1 MTLFLS
7 QTFLNSLPR
16 RPTKPVKLSIIES
29 MKQFRVENLTSVYGE
44 KVLFEDL
51 SFLIS
56 SGDRV
61 GLVGVNGSGKT
72 TLLNALSGKH
82 PADSGTITTQNDFR
96 IGYLEQDPD
105 LDGHLTVLDAVYAGD
120 QPVFK
125 TVRAYQEALEAFSLN
140 PEDTKAADRF
150 EKAQAA
156 MDRDD
161 AWTIE
166 SQIKTILTQLHLTDL
181 KAEVKNLSGGQKK
194 RVGMAQ
200 VLIQEPDLLILD
212 EPTNHLDF
220 DSIAWLEQYLA
231 KYKGALLT
239 VTHDRYFLDR
249 VTNRIFELS
258 FGKLYEYEG
267 NYQDYLE
274 GKAQRQED
282 EALAEHKREK
292 KYEQEKIW
300 MNKSARARTTK
311 QKGREKAFAQLEE
324 SMGQVKQDE
333 DIELSLGQSRL
344 GKKVMKLEHA
354 TLAFGDKLIFKDLSM
369 LLGQRDRIGITGPNG
384 VGKSSLL
391 NVLAG
396 RLPLTDGIFEV
407 GQTVKLGYYTQVT
420 EEIPDDK
427 RVIEYLTDVAS
438 TIKDENGQSLSAK
451 DLLEQFLFPPFMHG
465 TLVRKLSGGERRRLY
480 LLKILMQAPNVL
492 LLDEPTNDLDIGTL
506 TVLENFL
513 ARFAGTIVTVSHDRY
528 FLDSVADYGYYLSG
542 GGEVDR
548 YNGAFSD
555 YLDEVILPQESGN
568 GQASVKEEKAAEDSP
583 KPKKQEKKRKLTYKE
598 KQEWETI
605 EDDIAALEEQVD
617 SLNTDIAECGSDYGK
632 IVTIQSELDEKQ
644 AALDEKMS
652 RWEYLSEIVEGQ
664 D

>member
-1 MTLFLS
+1 
-7 QTFLNSLPR
+7 
-16 RPTKPVKLSIIES
+16 
-29 MKQFRVENLTSVYGE
+29 MKQFRVDNLTSVYGE
-44 KVLFEDL
+44 KVLFDDL
-51 SFLIS
+51 SFMIA

-82 PADSGTITTQNDFR
+82 PADKGTITTQNDYR
-96 IGYLEQDPD
+96 IGYLEQEPP
-105 LDGHLTVLDAVYAGD
+105 LDGHLTVLDAIYAGD

-125 TVRAYQEALEAFSLN
+125 TIRAYQEALDYFSLH
-140 PEDTKAADRF
+140 PEEEKAATRF

-156 MDRDD
+156 MDTDD

-181 KAEVKNLSGGQKK
+181 KAEVKHLSGGQKK

-200 VLIQEPDLLILD
+200 VLIEEPDLLILD

-258 FGKLYEYEG
+258 FGKLYEYDG

-274 GKAQRQED
+274 GKAERQAD

-311 QKGREKAFAQLEE
+311 QTAREKAFADLEA

-344 GKKVMKLEHA
+344 GKKVMELDHA
-354 TLAFGDKLIFKDLSM
+354 TLAFGDKLIFKDLS
-369 LLGQRDRIGITGPNG
+369 LILGQRDRIGITGPNG

-396 RLPLTDGIFEV
+396 KLPLTDGTYEM
-407 GQTVKLGYYTQVT
+407 GQTVKIGYYTQVT
-420 EEIPDDK
+420 EEIPADK

-438 TIKDENGQSLSAK
+438 TIKNQDGETLSAK
-451 DLLEQFLFPPFMHG
+451 DLLEQFLFPSFMHG
-465 TLVRKLSGGERRRLY
+465 TLVRKLSGGEKRRLY

-513 ARFAGTIVTVSHDRY
+513 QTFAGTVITVSHDRY
-528 FLDSVADYGYYLSG
+528 FLDSVADFGYYLEG
-542 GGEVDR
+542 DGVVDR
-548 YNGAFSD
+548 YNGSFSA
-555 YLDEVILPQESGN
+555 YLDEVVLPKES
-568 GQASVKEEKAAEDSP
+568 ASSKPTSTEGDKVKPEGDAAVEKQKA
-583 KPKKQEKKRKLTYKE
+583 RKLTYKE
-598 KQEWETI
+598 KQEWAVI
-605 EDDIAALEEQVD
+605 EDEIAELEEQVEQC
-617 SLNTDIAECGSDYGK
+617 NEEIVQNGSDYEK
-632 IVTIQSELDEKQ
+632 IALIQKDLEKAQAELDN
-644 AALDEKMS
+644 KMN
-652 RWEYLSEIVEGQ
+652 RWEELSEIVEEQG
-664 D
+664 

>member
-1 MTLFLS
+1 
-7 QTFLNSLPR
+7 
-16 RPTKPVKLSIIES
+16 
-29 MKQFRVENLTSVYGE
+29 MKQFRVDNLTSVYGE
-44 KVLFEDL
+44 KVLFDDL

-82 PADSGTITTQNDFR
+82 PADKGTITTQNDYR
-96 IGYLEQDPD
+96 IGYLEQEPN
-105 LDGHLTVLDAVYAGD
+105 LDGHLTVLDAVYSGD
-120 QPVFK
+120 QPIFQ
-125 TVRAYQEALEAFSLN
+125 TVRHYQEALDFFSLH
-140 PEDTKAADRF
+140 PEDEKAADRF

-267 NYQDYLE
+267 NYQDYLS
-274 GKAQRQED
+274 GKSERQAD

-311 QKGREKAFAQLEE
+311 QKGREKAFAKLEE

-344 GKKVMKLEHA
+344 GKKVLKLDHA
-354 TLAFGDKLIFKDLSM
+354 TLSFGDRLIFKDLSM

-396 RLPLTDGIFEV
+396 RLPLTDGTYEI
-407 GQTVKLGYYTQVT
+407 GQTVKIGYYTQVT
-420 EEIPDDK
+420 EEISDDK

-438 TIKDENGQSLSAK
+438 TIQDENGQSVSAK
-451 DLLEQFLFPPFMHG
+451 DLLEQFLFPSFMHG

-506 TVLENFL
+506 TVLEQFL
-513 ARFAGTIVTVSHDRY
+513 ARFSGTIVTVSHDRY

-542 GGEVDR
+542 HGQVDR

-555 YLDEVILPQESGN
+555 YLTDVILPKETTDKK
-568 GQASVKEEKAAEDSP
+568 VKTTNDQKAEKP
-583 KPKKQEKKRKLTYKE
+583 KPGSKKRKLTYKE
-598 KQEWETI
+598 KQEWSTI
-605 EDDIAALEEQVD
+605 EDE
-617 SLNTDIAECGSDYGK
+617 IAELEAAVEKLNQAMADNGSDYEK
-632 IVTIQSELDEKQ
+632 VVSLQSELEEKQ
-644 AALDEKMS
+644 QVLEQKMD
-652 RWEYLSEIVEGQ
+652 RWAELSEIVEG
-664 D
+664 

>member
-1 MTLFLS
+1 
-7 QTFLNSLPR
+7 
-16 RPTKPVKLSIIES
+16 
-29 MKQFRVENLTSVYGE
+29 MKQFRVDNLTSVYGE
-44 KVLFEDL
+44 KVLFDDL

-82 PADSGTITTQNDFR
+82 PADKGTITTQNDYR
-96 IGYLEQDPD
+96 IGYLEQEPN
-105 LDGHLTVLDAVYAGD
+105 LDGHLTVLDAVYSGD
-120 QPVFK
+120 QPIFQ
-125 TVRAYQEALEAFSLN
+125 TVRHYQEALDFFSLH
-140 PEDTKAADRF
+140 PEDEKAADRF

-267 NYQDYLE
+267 NYQDYLS
-274 GKAQRQED
+274 GKSERQAD

-311 QKGREKAFAQLEE
+311 QKGREKAFAKLEE

-344 GKKVMKLEHA
+344 GKKVLKLDHG
-354 TLAFGDKLIFKDLSM
+354 TLSFGDRLIFKDLSM

-396 RLPLTDGIFEV
+396 RLPLTDGTYEI
-407 GQTVKLGYYTQVT
+407 GQTVKIGYYTQVT

-438 TIKDENGQSLSAK
+438 TIQDENGQSVSAK
-451 DLLEQFLFPPFMHG
+451 DLLEQFLFPSFMHG

-506 TVLENFL
+506 TVLEQFL
-513 ARFAGTIVTVSHDRY
+513 ARFSGTIVTVSHDRY

-542 GGEVDR
+542 HGQVDR

-555 YLDEVILPQESGN
+555 YLTDVILPKETTDKK
-568 GQASVKEEKAAEDSP
+568 VKMTNDQKAEKP
-583 KPKKQEKKRKLTYKE
+583 KPESKKRKLTYKE
-598 KQEWETI
+598 KQDWSTI
-605 EDDIAALEEQVD
+605 EDE
-617 SLNTDIAECGSDYGK
+617 IAELEAAVEKLNQAMADNGSDYEK
-632 IVTIQSELDEKQ
+632 VVSLQSELEEKQ
-644 AALDEKMS
+644 QVLEQKMD
-652 RWEYLSEIVEGQ
+652 RWAELSEIVEG
-664 D
+664 

>member
-1 MTLFLS
+1 
-7 QTFLNSLPR
+7 
-16 RPTKPVKLSIIES
+16 
-29 MKQFRVENLTSVYGE
+29 MKQFRVDNLTSVYGE
-44 KVLFEDL
+44 KVLFDDL

-82 PADSGTITTQNDFR
+82 PADKGTITTQNDYR
-96 IGYLEQDPD
+96 IGYLEQEPN
-105 LDGHLTVLDAVYAGD
+105 LDGHLTVLDAVYSGD
-120 QPVFK
+120 QPIFQ
-125 TVRAYQEALEAFSLN
+125 TVRHYQEALDFFSLH
-140 PEDTKAADRF
+140 PEDEKAADRF

-267 NYQDYLE
+267 NYQDYLS
-274 GKAQRQED
+274 GKSERQAD

-311 QKGREKAFAQLEE
+311 QKGREKAFAKLEE

-344 GKKVMKLEHA
+344 GKKVLKLDHA
-354 TLAFGDKLIFKDLSM
+354 TLSFGDRLIFKDLSM

-396 RLPLTDGIFEV
+396 RLPLTDGTYEI
-407 GQTVKLGYYTQVT
+407 GQTVKIGYYTQVT
-420 EEIPDDK
+420 EEISDDK

-438 TIKDENGQSLSAK
+438 TIQDENGQSVSAK
-451 DLLEQFLFPPFMHG
+451 DLLEQFLFPSFMHG

-506 TVLENFL
+506 TVLEQFL
-513 ARFAGTIVTVSHDRY
+513 ARFSGTIVTVSHDRY
-528 FLDSVADYGYYLSG
+528 FLDSIADYGYYLSG
-542 GGEVDR
+542 HGQVDR

-555 YLDEVILPQESGN
+555 YLTDVILPKETTDKK
-568 GQASVKEEKAAEDSP
+568 VKTTNDQKAEKP
-583 KPKKQEKKRKLTYKE
+583 KPGSKKRKLTYKE
-598 KQEWETI
+598 KQEWSTI
-605 EDDIAALEEQVD
+605 EDE
-617 SLNTDIAECGSDYGK
+617 IAELEAAVEKLNQAMADNGSDYEK
-632 IVTIQSELDEKQ
+632 VVSLQSELEEKQ
-644 AALDEKMS
+644 QVLEQKMD
-652 RWEYLSEIVEGQ
+652 RWAELSEIVEG
-664 D
+664 

>member
-1 MTLFLS
+1 
-7 QTFLNSLPR
+7 
-16 RPTKPVKLSIIES
+16 
-29 MKQFRVENLTSVYGE
+29 MKQFRVDNLTSVYGE
-44 KVLFEDL
+44 KVLFDDL

-82 PADSGTITTQNDFR
+82 PADKGKITTQNDYR
-96 IGYLEQDPD
+96 IGYLEQEPN
-105 LDGHLTVLDAVYAGD
+105 LDGHLTVLDAVYSGD
-120 QPVFK
+120 QPIFQ
-125 TVRAYQEALEAFSLN
+125 TVRHYQEALDFFSLH
-140 PEDTKAADRF
+140 PEDEKAADRF

-267 NYQDYLE
+267 NYQDYLS
-274 GKAQRQED
+274 GKSERQAD

-311 QKGREKAFAQLEE
+311 QKGREKAFAKLEE

-344 GKKVMKLEHA
+344 GKKVLKLDHA
-354 TLAFGDKLIFKDLSM
+354 TLSFGDRLIFKDLSM

-396 RLPLTDGIFEV
+396 RLPLTDGTYEI
-407 GQTVKLGYYTQVT
+407 GQTVKIGYYTQVT

-438 TIKDENGQSLSAK
+438 TIQDENGQSVSAK
-451 DLLEQFLFPPFMHG
+451 DLLEQFLFPSFMHG

-506 TVLENFL
+506 TVLEQFL
-513 ARFAGTIVTVSHDRY
+513 ARFSGTIVTVSHDRY

-542 GGEVDR
+542 HGQVDR

-555 YLDEVILPQESGN
+555 YLTDVILPKESTDKK
-568 GQASVKEEKAAEDSP
+568 VKTTNEQKAEKPQPES
-583 KPKKQEKKRKLTYKE
+583 KKRKLTYKE
-598 KQEWETI
+598 KQEWSTI
-605 EDDIAALEEQVD
+605 EDE
-617 SLNTDIAECGSDYGK
+617 IAELEAAVEELNQAMADNGSDYEK
-632 IVTIQSELDEKQ
+632 VVSLQSELEGKQ
-644 AALDEKMS
+644 QLLEQKMD
-652 RWEYLSEIVEGQ
+652 RWAELSEIVEG
-664 D
+664 

>member
-1 MTLFLS
+1 
-7 QTFLNSLPR
+7 
-16 RPTKPVKLSIIES
+16 
-29 MKQFRVENLTSVYGE
+29 MKQFRVDNLTSVYGE
-44 KVLFEDL
+44 KVLFDDL

-82 PADSGTITTQNDFR
+82 PADKGTLTTQNDYR
-96 IGYLEQDPD
+96 IGYLEQEPN
-105 LDGHLTVLDAVYAGD
+105 LDGHLTVLDAIYSGD
-120 QPVFK
+120 QPIFQ
-125 TVRAYQEALEAFSLN
+125 TVRHYQEALDFFSLH
-140 PEDTKAADRF
+140 PEDEKAADRF

-267 NYQDYLE
+267 NYQDYLS
-274 GKAQRQED
+274 GKSERQAD

-300 MNKSARARTTK
+300 MTKSARARTTK
-311 QKGREKAFAQLEE
+311 QKGREKAFAKLEE
-324 SMGQVKQDE
+324 SMGQVKQNE

-344 GKKVMKLEHA
+344 GKKVLKLDHA
-354 TLAFGDKLIFKDLSM
+354 TLSFGDRLIFKDLSM

-396 RLPLTDGIFEV
+396 RLPLTDGTYEI
-407 GQTVKLGYYTQVT
+407 GQTVKIGYYTQVT
-420 EEIPDDK
+420 EEIPADK
-427 RVIEYLTDVAS
+427 RVIEYLTDVVS
-438 TIKDENGQSLSAK
+438 TIQDENGQSVSAK
-451 DLLEQFLFPPFMHG
+451 DLLEQFLFPSFMHG

-480 LLKILMQAPNVL
+480 LLKILMQTPNVL

-506 TVLENFL
+506 TVLEQFL
-513 ARFAGTIVTVSHDRY
+513 ARFSGTIVTVSHDRY

-542 GGEVDR
+542 HGQVDR

-555 YLDEVILPQESGN
+555 YLTDVILPKETTDKKVQTTNDLEAEKPQPES
-568 GQASVKEEKAAEDSP
+568 
-583 KPKKQEKKRKLTYKE
+583 KKRKLTYKE
-598 KQEWETI
+598 KQEWSTI
-605 EDDIAALEEQVD
+605 EDE
-617 SLNTDIAECGSDYGK
+617 IAELEAAVEELNQAMADNGSDYEK
-632 IVTIQSELDEKQ
+632 VVSLQSELEEKQ
-644 AALDEKMS
+644 QLLEQKMD
-652 RWEYLSEIVEGQ
+652 RWAELSEIVEG
-664 D
+664 

>member
-1 MTLFLS
+1 
-7 QTFLNSLPR
+7 
-16 RPTKPVKLSIIES
+16 
-29 MKQFRVENLTSVYGE
+29 MKQFRVENLTSIYGE
-44 KVLFEDL
+44 KVLFDDL

-82 PADSGTITTQNDFR
+82 PADKGMITTQNDFR
-96 IGYLEQDPD
+96 IGYLEQEPN

-125 TVRAYQEALEAFSLN
+125 TVRAYQEALDNFSLH
-140 PEDTKAADRF
+140 PEDQKAADRF

-181 KAEVKNLSGGQKK
+181 KAEVAKLSGGQKK

-220 DSIAWLEQYLA
+220 DSIDWLEQYLA

-274 GKAQRQED
+274 GKSQRQAD

-311 QKGREKAFAQLEE
+311 QKGREKAFARLEE
-324 SMGQVKQDE
+324 SMGQVKVDD

-344 GKKVMKLEHA
+344 GKKVMQLEHA
-354 TLAFGDKLIFKDLSM
+354 TLSFGDKLIFKDLSL
-369 LLGQRDRIGITGPNG
+369 LLGQRDRLGITGPNG

-396 RLPLTDGIFEV
+396 RLPLTDGVYEI
-407 GQTVKLGYYTQVT
+407 GQTVKIGYYTQVT
-420 EEIPDDK
+420 EDIPDDK
-427 RVIEYLTDVAS
+427 RVVEYLTDVAS
-438 TIKDENGQSLSAK
+438 TIQDENGQAISAK
-451 DLLEQFLFPPFMHG
+451 DLLEQFLFPSFMHG

-506 TVLENFL
+506 TVLEAFL
-513 ARFAGTIVTVSHDRY
+513 ERFAGTVVTVSHDRY
-528 FLDSVADYGYYLSG
+528 FLDSVADFGYYLAGNG
-542 GGEVDR
+542 GVDR
-548 YNGAFSD
+548 YNGSFSD
-555 YLDEVILPQESGN
+555 YLTDVVLP
-568 GQASVKEEKAAEDSP
+568 KEEKPSAKPAAVQPST
-583 KPKKQEKKRKLTYKE
+583 EKASEKNKNRKLTYKE
-598 KQEWETI
+598 KQEWATI
-605 EDDIAALEEQVD
+605 EDEIAQLEAAVDDLNQAMAENGSNYEKVVQLQADLEEKEGQ
-617 SLNTDIAECGSDYGK
+617 
-632 IVTIQSELDEKQ
+632 LD
-644 AALDEKMS
+644 AKMT
-652 RWEYLSEIVEGQ
+652 RWEELSEIVEGQ
-664 D
+664 S

>member
-1 MTLFLS
+1 
-7 QTFLNSLPR
+7 
-16 RPTKPVKLSIIES
+16 

-44 KVLFEDL
+44 KTLFDDL

-82 PADSGTITTQNDFR
+82 PADKGTITTQNDFR
-96 IGYLEQDPD
+96 IGYLEQEPD

-125 TVRAYQEALEAFSLN
+125 TVRAYQEALDFFSLH
-140 PEDTKAADRF
+140 PEDPKAADRF

-156 MDRDD
+156 MDQDD

-166 SQIKTILTQLHLTDL
+166 SQIKTILTQLHLTDM
-181 KAEVKNLSGGQKK
+181 KAEVATLSGGQKK

-200 VLIQEPDLLILD
+200 VLIEEPDLLILD

-274 GKAQRQED
+274 GKEQRQED

-311 QKGREKAFAQLEE
+311 QKGREKAFAKLEE

-344 GKKVMKLEHA
+344 GKKVMKLENA
-354 TLAFGDKLIFKDLSM
+354 TLAFGDKLIFKDLSL

-396 RLPLTDGIFEV
+396 RLPLTDGVFEV

-420 EEIPDDK
+420 EAIPDDK

-438 TIKDENGQSLSAK
+438 TIKDENGHELSAK
-451 DLLEQFLFPPFMHG
+451 DLLEQFLFPSFMHG
-465 TLVRKLSGGERRRLY
+465 TLVRKLSGGEKRRLY

-513 ARFAGTIVTVSHDRY
+513 DRFSGTVVTVSHDRY
-528 FLDSVADYGYYLSG
+528 FLDSVADYGYYLEG
-542 GGEVDR
+542 DGIVDR
-548 YNGAFSD
+548 YNGAFSN
-555 YLDEVILPQESGN
+555 YLDEVVLPKDRD
-568 GQASVKEEKAAEDSP
+568 AKEKAPTASDHKKEKSEKFVE
-583 KPKKQEKKRKLTYKE
+583 KPKSRKLTYKE
-598 KQEWETI
+598 KQEWATI
-605 EDDIAALEEQVD
+605 EDDIAALEAAVD
-617 SLNTDIAECGSDYGK
+617 ELNEAMAENGSDYEK
-632 IVTIQSELDEKQ
+632 VVSIQKELEEKEGL
-644 AALDEKMS
+644 LDEKMT
-652 RWEYLSEIVEGQ
+652 RWEELSEIVEGQ
-664 D
+664 S

>member
-1 MTLFLS
+1 
-7 QTFLNSLPR
+7 
-16 RPTKPVKLSIIES
+16 
-29 MKQFRVENLTSVYGE
+29 MKQFRVDNLTSVYGE
-44 KVLFEDL
+44 KVLFDDL

-72 TLLNALSGKH
+72 TLINALSGKH
-82 PADSGTITTQNDFR
+82 PADKGTITTQNDYR
-96 IGYLEQDPD
+96 IGYLEQEPN
-105 LDGHLTVLDAVYAGD
+105 LDGHLTVLDAVYSGD
-120 QPVFK
+120 QPIFQ
-125 TVRAYQEALEAFSLN
+125 TVRHYQEALDFFSLH
-140 PEDTKAADRF
+140 PEDEKAADHF

-181 KAEVKNLSGGQKK
+181 KTEVKNLSGGQKK

-267 NYQDYLE
+267 NYQDYLS
-274 GKAQRQED
+274 GKSERQAD

-311 QKGREKAFAQLEE
+311 QKGREKAFAKLEE

-344 GKKVMKLEHA
+344 GKKVLKLDHA
-354 TLAFGDKLIFKDLSM
+354 TLSFGDRLIFKDLSM

-396 RLPLTDGIFEV
+396 RLPLTDGTYEI
-407 GQTVKLGYYTQVT
+407 GQTVKIGYYTQVT

-438 TIKDENGQSLSAK
+438 TIQDENGQSVSAK
-451 DLLEQFLFPPFMHG
+451 DLLEQFLFPSFMHG

-506 TVLENFL
+506 TVLEQFL
-513 ARFAGTIVTVSHDRY
+513 ARFSGTIVTVSHDRY

-542 GGEVDR
+542 HGQVDR

-555 YLDEVILPQESGN
+555 YLTDVILPKETTDKKVKMTNDQKAEKPQPES
-568 GQASVKEEKAAEDSP
+568 
-583 KPKKQEKKRKLTYKE
+583 KKRKLTYKE
-598 KQEWETI
+598 KQEWSTI
-605 EDDIAALEEQVD
+605 EDE
-617 SLNTDIAECGSDYGK
+617 IAELEAAVEKLNQAMADNGSDYEK
-632 IVTIQSELDEKQ
+632 VVSLQSELEEKQ
-644 AALDEKMS
+644 QLLEQKMD
-652 RWEYLSEIVEGQ
+652 RWAELSEIVEG
-664 D
+664 

>member
-1 MTLFLS
+1 
-7 QTFLNSLPR
+7 
-16 RPTKPVKLSIIES
+16 
-29 MKQFRVENLTSVYGE
+29 MKQFRVDNLTSVYGE
-44 KVLFEDL
+44 KVLFDDL

-82 PADSGTITTQNDFR
+82 PADKGTITTQNDYR
-96 IGYLEQDPD
+96 IGYLEQEPN
-105 LDGHLTVLDAVYAGD
+105 LDGHLTVLDAVYSGD
-120 QPVFK
+120 QPIFQ
-125 TVRAYQEALEAFSLN
+125 TVRHYQEALDFFSLH
-140 PEDTKAADRF
+140 PEDEKAADRF

-267 NYQDYLE
+267 NYQDYLS
-274 GKAQRQED
+274 GKSERQAD

-311 QKGREKAFAQLEE
+311 QKGREKAFAKLEE

-344 GKKVMKLEHA
+344 GKKVLKLDHA
-354 TLAFGDKLIFKDLSM
+354 TLSFGDRLIFKDLSM

-396 RLPLTDGIFEV
+396 RLPLTDGTYEI
-407 GQTVKLGYYTQVT
+407 GQTVKIGYYTQVT
-420 EEIPDDK
+420 EEISDDK

-438 TIKDENGQSLSAK
+438 TIQDENGQSVSAK
-451 DLLEQFLFPPFMHG
+451 DLLEQFLFPSFMHG

-506 TVLENFL
+506 TVLEQFL
-513 ARFAGTIVTVSHDRY
+513 ARFSGTIVTVSHDRY

-542 GGEVDR
+542 QGQVDR

-555 YLDEVILPQESGN
+555 YLTDVILPKETTDKK
-568 GQASVKEEKAAEDSP
+568 VKTTNDQKAEKP
-583 KPKKQEKKRKLTYKE
+583 KPGSKKRKLTYKE
-598 KQEWETI
+598 KQEWSTI
-605 EDDIAALEEQVD
+605 EDE
-617 SLNTDIAECGSDYGK
+617 IAELEAAVEKLNQAMADNGSDYEK
-632 IVTIQSELDEKQ
+632 VVSLQSELEEKQ
-644 AALDEKMS
+644 QVLEQKMD
-652 RWEYLSEIVEGQ
+652 RWAELSEIVEG
-664 D
+664 

>member
-1 MTLFLS
+1 
-7 QTFLNSLPR
+7 
-16 RPTKPVKLSIIES
+16 
-29 MKQFRVENLTSVYGE
+29 MKQFRVDNLTSVYGE
-44 KVLFEDL
+44 KVLFDDL

-72 TLLNALSGKH
+72 TLLNALSEKH
-82 PADSGTITTQNDFR
+82 PADKGTITTQNDYR
-96 IGYLEQDPD
+96 IGYLEQEPN
-105 LDGHLTVLDAVYAGD
+105 LDGHLTVLDAVYSGD
-120 QPVFK
+120 QPIFQ
-125 TVRAYQEALEAFSLN
+125 TVRHYQEALDFFSLH
-140 PEDTKAADRF
+140 PEDEKAANRF

-249 VTNRIFELS
+249 VMNRIFELS
-258 FGKLYEYEG
+258 FGILYEYEG
-267 NYQDYLE
+267 NYQDYLS
-274 GKAQRQED
+274 GKSERQAD

-311 QKGREKAFAQLEE
+311 QKGREKAFAKLEE

-344 GKKVMKLEHA
+344 GKKVLKLDHA
-354 TLAFGDKLIFKDLSM
+354 TLSFGDRLIFKDLCM

-396 RLPLTDGIFEV
+396 RLPLTDGTYEI
-407 GQTVKLGYYTQVT
+407 GQTVKIGYYTQVT
-420 EEIPDDK
+420 EEIPADK

-438 TIKDENGQSLSAK
+438 TIQDENGQSVSAK
-451 DLLEQFLFPPFMHG
+451 DLLEQFLFPSFMHG

-506 TVLENFL
+506 TVLEQFL
-513 ARFAGTIVTVSHDRY
+513 ARFSGTIVTVSHDRY

-542 GGEVDR
+542 HGKVDR

-555 YLDEVILPQESGN
+555 YLTDVILPKETTDKKVKTINDQKAEKPQPES
-568 GQASVKEEKAAEDSP
+568 
-583 KPKKQEKKRKLTYKE
+583 KKRKLTYKE
-598 KQEWETI
+598 KQEWSTI
-605 EDDIAALEEQVD
+605 EDK
-617 SLNTDIAECGSDYGK
+617 IAELEAAVEKLNQAMADNGSDYEK
-632 IVTIQSELDEKQ
+632 VVSLQSELEEKQ
-644 AALDEKMS
+644 QLLEQKMD
-652 RWEYLSEIVEGQ
+652 RWAELSEIVEG
-664 D
+664 

>member
-1 MTLFLS
+1 
-7 QTFLNSLPR
+7 
-16 RPTKPVKLSIIES
+16 
-29 MKQFRVENLTSVYGE
+29 MKQFRVDNLTSVYGE
-44 KVLFEDL
+44 KVLFDNL

-82 PADSGTITTQNDFR
+82 PADKGTITTQNDYR
-96 IGYLEQDPD
+96 IGYLEQEPN

-120 QPVFK
+120 QPVFQ
-125 TVRAYQEALEAFSLN
+125 TVRQYQEALDFFSSH
-140 PEDTKAADRF
+140 PEDQKAADRF

-156 MDRDD
+156 MDSDD

-181 KAEVKNLSGGQKK
+181 KAEVAKLSGGQKK

-274 GKAQRQED
+274 GKSERQAD

-311 QKGREKAFAQLEE
+311 QKGREKAFARLEE

-344 GKKVMKLEHA
+344 GKKVMKLDHA
-354 TLAFGDKLIFKDLSM
+354 TLSFGDKLIFKDLSM

-396 RLPLTDGIFEV
+396 RLPLTDGTYEI
-407 GQTVKLGYYTQVT
+407 GQTVKIGYYTQVT
-420 EEIPDDK
+420 EDIPDDK
-427 RVIEYLTDVAS
+427 RVVEYLTDVAS
-438 TIKDENGQSLSAK
+438 TIQDENGQLVSAK
-451 DLLEQFLFPPFMHG
+451 DLLEQFLFPSFMHG

-506 TVLENFL
+506 TVLEQFL
-513 ARFAGTIVTVSHDRY
+513 TRFAGTVVTVSHDRY

-542 GGEVDR
+542 NGKVDR
-548 YNGAFSD
+548 YNGAFST
-555 YLDEVILPQESGN
+555 YLDEVILPRESTAGKTDD
-568 GQASVKEEKAAEDSP
+568 QLKKADS
-583 KPKKQEKKRKLTYKE
+583 KPSEPKKRKLTYKE
-598 KQEWETI
+598 KQEWAVI
-605 EDDIAALEEQVD
+605 EDEIADLEEAVD
-617 SLNTDIAECGSDYGK
+617 SLNQEMAENGSDYEK
-632 IVTIQSELDEKQ
+632 VVALQADLEAKQ
-644 AALDEKMS
+644 AALDEKMN
-652 RWEYLSEIVEGQ
+652 RWAELSEIVEG
-664 D
+664 

>member
-1 MTLFLS
+1 
-7 QTFLNSLPR
+7 
-16 RPTKPVKLSIIES
+16 
-29 MKQFRVENLTSVYGE
+29 MKQFRVDNLTSVYGE
-44 KVLFEDL
+44 KVLFDDL

-82 PADSGTITTQNDFR
+82 PADKGTITTQNDYR
-96 IGYLEQDPD
+96 IGYLEQEPN
-105 LDGHLTVLDAVYAGD
+105 LDGHLTVLDAVYSGD
-120 QPVFK
+120 QPIFQ
-125 TVRAYQEALEAFSLN
+125 TVRHYQEALDFFSLH
-140 PEDTKAADRF
+140 PEDEKAADRF

-267 NYQDYLE
+267 NYQDYLS
-274 GKAQRQED
+274 GKSERQAD

-311 QKGREKAFAQLEE
+311 QKGREKAFAKLEE

-344 GKKVMKLEHA
+344 GKKVLKLDHA
-354 TLAFGDKLIFKDLSM
+354 TLSFGDRLIFKDLSM

-396 RLPLTDGIFEV
+396 RLPLTDGTYEI
-407 GQTVKLGYYTQVT
+407 GQTVKIGYYTQVT

-438 TIKDENGQSLSAK
+438 TIQDENGQSVSAK
-451 DLLEQFLFPPFMHG
+451 DLLEQFLFPSFMHG

-506 TVLENFL
+506 TVLEQFL
-513 ARFAGTIVTVSHDRY
+513 ARFSGTIVTVSHDRY

-542 GGEVDR
+542 HGQVDR

-555 YLDEVILPQESGN
+555 YLTDVILPKETTDKK
-568 GQASVKEEKAAEDSP
+568 VKTTNDQKAEKP
-583 KPKKQEKKRKLTYKE
+583 KPESKKRKLTYKE
-598 KQEWETI
+598 KQEWSTI
-605 EDDIAALEEQVD
+605 EDE
-617 SLNTDIAECGSDYGK
+617 IAELEAAVGKLNQAMADNGSDYEK
-632 IVTIQSELDEKQ
+632 VVSLQSELEEKQ
-644 AALDEKMS
+644 QLLEQKMD
-652 RWEYLSEIVEGQ
+652 RWAELSEIVEG
-664 D
+664 

>member
-1 MTLFLS
+1 
-7 QTFLNSLPR
+7 
-16 RPTKPVKLSIIES
+16 
-29 MKQFRVENLTSVYGE
+29 MKQFRVDNLTSVYGE
-44 KVLFEDL
+44 KVLFDDL

-82 PADSGTITTQNDFR
+82 PADKGKITTQNDYR
-96 IGYLEQDPD
+96 IGYLEQEPN
-105 LDGHLTVLDAVYAGD
+105 LDGHLTVLDAVYSGD
-120 QPVFK
+120 QPIFQ
-125 TVRAYQEALEAFSLN
+125 TVRHYQEALDFFSLH
-140 PEDTKAADRF
+140 PEDEKAADRF

-267 NYQDYLE
+267 NYQDYLS
-274 GKAQRQED
+274 GKSERQAD

-311 QKGREKAFAQLEE
+311 QKGREKAFAKLEE

-344 GKKVMKLEHA
+344 GKKVLKLDHA
-354 TLAFGDKLIFKDLSM
+354 TLSFGDRLIFKDLSM

-396 RLPLTDGIFEV
+396 RLPLTDGTYEI
-407 GQTVKLGYYTQVT
+407 GQTVKIGYYTQVT

-438 TIKDENGQSLSAK
+438 TIQDENGQSVSAK
-451 DLLEQFLFPPFMHG
+451 DLLEQFLFPSFMHG

-506 TVLENFL
+506 TVFEQFL
-513 ARFAGTIVTVSHDRY
+513 ARFSGTIVTVSHDRY

-542 GGEVDR
+542 HGQVDR

-555 YLDEVILPQESGN
+555 YLTDVILPKESTDKK
-568 GQASVKEEKAAEDSP
+568 VKTTNEQKAEKPQPES
-583 KPKKQEKKRKLTYKE
+583 KKRKLTYKE
-598 KQEWETI
+598 KQEWSTI
-605 EDDIAALEEQVD
+605 EDE
-617 SLNTDIAECGSDYGK
+617 IAELEAAVEELNQAMADNGSDYEK
-632 IVTIQSELDEKQ
+632 VVSLQSELEGKQ
-644 AALDEKMS
+644 QLLEQKMD
-652 RWEYLSEIVEGQ
+652 RWAELSEIVEG
-664 D
+664 

>member
-1 MTLFLS
+1 
-7 QTFLNSLPR
+7 
-16 RPTKPVKLSIIES
+16 
-29 MKQFRVENLTSVYGE
+29 MKQFRVDNLTSVYGE
-44 KVLFEDL
+44 KVLFDDL
-51 SFLIS
+51 SFLLS

-82 PADSGTITTQNDFR
+82 PADKGTITTQNDYR
-96 IGYLEQDPD
+96 IGYLEQEPN
-105 LDGHLTVLDAVYAGD
+105 LDGHLTVLDAVYSGD
-120 QPVFK
+120 QPIFQ
-125 TVRAYQEALEAFSLN
+125 TVRHYQEALDFFSLH
-140 PEDTKAADRF
+140 PEDEKAADRF

-267 NYQDYLE
+267 NYQDYLS
-274 GKAQRQED
+274 GKSERQAD

-311 QKGREKAFAQLEE
+311 QKGREKAFAKLEE

-344 GKKVMKLEHA
+344 GKKVLKLDHA
-354 TLAFGDKLIFKDLSM
+354 TLSFGDRLIFKDLSM

-396 RLPLTDGIFEV
+396 RLPLTDGTYEI
-407 GQTVKLGYYTQVT
+407 GQTVKIGYYTQVT
-420 EEIPDDK
+420 EEISDDK

-438 TIKDENGQSLSAK
+438 TIQDENGQSVSAK
-451 DLLEQFLFPPFMHG
+451 DLLEQFLFPSFMHG

-506 TVLENFL
+506 TVLEQFL
-513 ARFAGTIVTVSHDRY
+513 ARFSGTIVTVSHDRY
-528 FLDSVADYGYYLSG
+528 FLDSIADYGYYLSG
-542 GGEVDR
+542 HGQVDR

-555 YLDEVILPQESGN
+555 YLTDVILPKETTDKK
-568 GQASVKEEKAAEDSP
+568 VKTTNDQKAEKP
-583 KPKKQEKKRKLTYKE
+583 KPGSKKRKLTYKE
-598 KQEWETI
+598 KQEWSTI
-605 EDDIAALEEQVD
+605 EDE
-617 SLNTDIAECGSDYGK
+617 IAELEAAVEKLNQAMADNGSDYEK
-632 IVTIQSELDEKQ
+632 VVSLQSELEEKQ
-644 AALDEKMS
+644 QVLEQKMD
-652 RWEYLSEIVEGQ
+652 RWAELSEIVEG
-664 D
+664 

>member
-1 MTLFLS
+1 
-7 QTFLNSLPR
+7 
-16 RPTKPVKLSIIES
+16 
-29 MKQFRVENLTSVYGE
+29 MKQFRVDNLTSVYGE
-44 KVLFEDL
+44 KVLFDDL
-51 SFLIS
+51 SFMIA

-82 PADSGTITTQNDFR
+82 PADKGTITTQNDYR
-96 IGYLEQDPD
+96 IGYLEQEPP
-105 LDGHLTVLDAVYAGD
+105 LDGHLTVLDAIYAGD
-120 QPVFK
+120 QPVFA
-125 TVRAYQEALEAFSLN
+125 TIRAYQEALDYFSLH
-140 PEDTKAADRF
+140 PEEEKAATRF

-156 MDRDD
+156 MDTDD

-181 KAEVKNLSGGQKK
+181 KAEVKHLSGGQKK

-258 FGKLYEYEG
+258 FGKLYEYAG

-274 GKAQRQED
+274 GKKERQAD

-311 QKGREKAFAQLEE
+311 QTAREKAFADLEA

-344 GKKVMKLEHA
+344 GKKVMELDHA
-354 TLAFGDKLIFKDLSM
+354 TLSFGDKLIFKDLS
-369 LLGQRDRIGITGPNG
+369 LILGQRDRIGITGPNG

-396 RLPLTDGIFEV
+396 KLPLTDGTYEM
-407 GQTVKLGYYTQVT
+407 GQTVKIGYYTQVT
-420 EEIPDDK
+420 EDIPADK

-438 TIKDENGQSLSAK
+438 SIKNQDGEMLSAK
-451 DLLEQFLFPPFMHG
+451 DLLEQFLFPSFMHG
-465 TLVRKLSGGERRRLY
+465 TLVRKLSGGEKRRLY

-513 ARFAGTIVTVSHDRY
+513 QTFEGTVITVSHDRY
-528 FLDSVADYGYYLSG
+528 FLDSVADFGYYLEG
-542 GGEVDR
+542 DGVVDR
-548 YNGAFSD
+548 YNGAFSA
-555 YLDEVILPQESGN
+555 YLDDVVLAKES
-568 GQASVKEEKAAEDSP
+568 ASTPSSTTAETDAGKVKNEGDAASDKP
-583 KPKKQEKKRKLTYKE
+583 KPRKLTYKE
-598 KQEWETI
+598 KQEWAVI
-605 EDDIAALEEQVD
+605 EDEIAALEEKVD
-617 SLNTDIAECGSDYGK
+617 RCNEEIVENGSDYEK
-632 IVTIQSELDEKQ
+632 IAVIQKDLEATQAELDEKM
-644 AALDEKMS
+644 D
-652 RWEYLSEIVEGQ
+652 RWAVLSEIVEGQ
-664 D
+664 G

>member
-1 MTLFLS
+1 
-7 QTFLNSLPR
+7 
-16 RPTKPVKLSIIES
+16 
-29 MKQFRVENLTSVYGE
+29 MKQFRVDNLTSIYGE
-44 KVLFEDL
+44 KVLFDDL

-82 PADSGTITTQNDFR
+82 PADKGTITRQNDYR
-96 IGYLEQDPD
+96 IGYLEQEPN
-105 LDGHLTVLDAVYAGD
+105 LDAHLTVLDAVYAGD
-120 QPVFK
+120 QPIFK
-125 TVRAYQEALEAFSLN
+125 TVRAYQEALDNFSLH
-140 PEDTKAADRF
+140 PEDDRAADRF

-156 MDRDD
+156 MDQED

-181 KAEVKNLSGGQKK
+181 KAEVVNLSGGQKK

-220 DSIAWLEQYLA
+220 DSIDWLERYLA

-258 FGKLYEYEG
+258 FGKLYEYDG
-267 NYQDYLE
+267 NYQDYIE
-274 GKAQRQED
+274 GKAQRQAD

-311 QKGREKAFAQLEE
+311 QKGREKAFARLEE
-324 SMGQVKQDE
+324 SMGQVKQDD
-333 DIELSLGQSRL
+333 DIALSLGQSRL

-354 TLAFGDKLIFKDLSM
+354 TLSFGDHLIFKDLSL
-369 LLGQRDRIGITGPNG
+369 LLGQRDRLGITGPNG

-396 RLPLTDGIFEV
+396 RLPLTDGIYEM
-407 GQTVKLGYYTQVT
+407 GQTVKIGYYTQVT
-420 EEIPDDK
+420 EEIPEDK
-427 RVIEYLTDVAS
+427 RVVEYLTDVAS
-438 TIKDENGQSLSAK
+438 TIQDENGQVLSAK

-492 LLDEPTNDLDIGTL
+492 LLDEPTNDLDIATL
-506 TVLENFL
+506 TVLEDFL
-513 ARFAGTIVTVSHDRY
+513 DRFAGTVVTVSHDRY
-528 FLDSVADYGYYLSG
+528 FLDSVADFGYYLAG
-542 GGEVDR
+542 QGVVDR
-548 YNGAFSD
+548 YNGAFST
-555 YLDEVILPQESGN
+555 YLEDVVLP
-568 GQASVKEEKAAEDSP
+568 KEEKNSNQQKADEKETDE
-583 KPKKQEKKRKLTYKE
+583 PKKSDKKRKLTYKE

-605 EDDIAALEEQVD
+605 EDDIAALEAAVD
-617 SLNTDIAECGSDYGK
+617 ELNEAMAENGSDYEK
-632 IVTIQSELDEKQ
+632 VATIQVELDEKEKQ
-644 AALDEKMS
+644 LDDKMT
-652 RWEYLSEIVEGQ
+652 RWTELSEIVEG
-664 D
+664 

>member
-1 MTLFLS
+1 
-7 QTFLNSLPR
+7 
-16 RPTKPVKLSIIES
+16 
-29 MKQFRVENLTSVYGE
+29 MKQFRVDNLTSIYGE
-44 KVLFEDL
+44 KVLFDDL

-82 PADSGTITTQNDFR
+82 PADKGTITRQNDYR
-96 IGYLEQDPD
+96 IGYLEQEPN
-105 LDGHLTVLDAVYAGD
+105 LDAHLTVLDAVYAGD

-125 TVRAYQEALEAFSLN
+125 TVRAYQEALDNFSLH
-140 PEDTKAADRF
+140 PEDDRAADRF

-156 MDRDD
+156 MDQED

-181 KAEVKNLSGGQKK
+181 KAEVANLSGGQKK

-220 DSIAWLEQYLA
+220 DSIDWLERYLA

-258 FGKLYEYEG
+258 FGKLYEYDG
-267 NYQDYLE
+267 NYQDYIE
-274 GKAQRQED
+274 GKAQRQAD

-311 QKGREKAFAQLEE
+311 QKGREKAFSRLEE
-324 SMGQVKQDE
+324 SMGQVKQDD
-333 DIELSLGQSRL
+333 DIALSLGQSRL
-344 GKKVMKLEHA
+344 GKKVMKLDHA
-354 TLAFGDKLIFKDLSM
+354 TLSFGNHLIFKDISL
-369 LLGQRDRIGITGPNG
+369 LLGQRERLGITGPNG

-396 RLPLTDGIFEV
+396 RLSLTDGIYEM
-407 GQTVKLGYYTQVT
+407 GQTVKIGYYTQVT
-420 EEIPDDK
+420 EEIPEDK
-427 RVIEYLTDVAS
+427 RVVEYLTDVAS
-438 TIKDENGQSLSAK
+438 TIQDENGQVLSAK
-451 DLLEQFLFPPFMHG
+451 DLLEQFLFPSFMHG

-506 TVLENFL
+506 TVLEDFL
-513 ARFAGTIVTVSHDRY
+513 DRFAGTVVTVSHDRY
-528 FLDSVADYGYYLSG
+528 FLDSVADFGYYLAG
-542 GGEVDR
+542 QGVVDR
-548 YNGAFSD
+548 YNGAFST
-555 YLDEVILPQESGN
+555 YLEDVVLP
-568 GQASVKEEKAAEDSP
+568 KEEKNSNQQKADEKETAE
-583 KPKKQEKKRKLTYKE
+583 PKKSDKKRKLTYKE

-605 EDDIAALEEQVD
+605 EDDIAALEAAVEE
-617 SLNTDIAECGSDYGK
+617 LNEAMAENGSDYEK
-632 IVTIQSELDEKQ
+632 VATIQVELEEKEKQ
-644 AALDEKMS
+644 LDDKMT
-652 RWEYLSEIVEGQ
+652 RWTELSEIVEG
-664 D
+664 

>member
-1 MTLFLS
+1 
-7 QTFLNSLPR
+7 
-16 RPTKPVKLSIIES
+16 
-29 MKQFRVENLTSVYGE
+29 MKQFRVANLTSVYGE
-44 KVLFEDL
+44 KVLFDDL

-82 PADSGTITTQNDFR
+82 PADKGTITTQNDYR
-96 IGYLEQDPD
+96 IGYLEQEPN
-105 LDGHLTVLDAVYAGD
+105 LDGHLTVLDAVYSGD
-120 QPVFK
+120 QPIFQ
-125 TVRAYQEALEAFSLN
+125 TVRHYQEALDFFSLH
-140 PEDTKAADRF
+140 PEDEKAADRF

-200 VLIQEPDLLILD
+200 VLIQDPDLLILD

-267 NYQDYLE
+267 NYQDYLS
-274 GKAQRQED
+274 GKSERQAD

-311 QKGREKAFAQLEE
+311 QKGREKAFAKLEE

-344 GKKVMKLEHA
+344 GKKVLKLVHA
-354 TLAFGDKLIFKDLSM
+354 TLSFDDRLIFKDLSM

-396 RLPLTDGIFEV
+396 RLPLTDGTYEI
-407 GQTVKLGYYTQVT
+407 GQTVKIGYYTQVT

-438 TIKDENGQSLSAK
+438 TIQDENGQSVSAK
-451 DLLEQFLFPPFMHG
+451 DLLEQFLFPSFMHG

-506 TVLENFL
+506 TVLEQFL
-513 ARFAGTIVTVSHDRY
+513 ARFSGTIVTVSHDRY

-542 GGEVDR
+542 HGQVDR

-555 YLDEVILPQESGN
+555 YLTDVILPKETTDKK
-568 GQASVKEEKAAEDSP
+568 VKTTNDQKAEKP
-583 KPKKQEKKRKLTYKE
+583 KPESKKRKLTYKE
-598 KQEWETI
+598 KQEWSTI
-605 EDDIAALEEQVD
+605 EDE
-617 SLNTDIAECGSDYGK
+617 IAELEAAVEKLNQAMTDNGSDYEK
-632 IVTIQSELDEKQ
+632 VVSLQSELEEKQ
-644 AALDEKMS
+644 QLLEQKMD
-652 RWEYLSEIVEGQ
+652 RWAELSEIVEG
-664 D
+664 

>member
-1 MTLFLS
+1 
-7 QTFLNSLPR
+7 
-16 RPTKPVKLSIIES
+16 
-29 MKQFRVENLTSVYGE
+29 MKQFRVDNLTSVYGE
-44 KVLFEDL
+44 KVLFDNL

-82 PADSGTITTQNDFR
+82 PADKGTITTQNDYR
-96 IGYLEQDPD
+96 IGYLEQEPN

-120 QPVFK
+120 QPVFQ
-125 TVRAYQEALEAFSLN
+125 TVRQYQEALDFFSSH
-140 PEDTKAADRF
+140 PEDQKAADRF

-156 MDRDD
+156 MDSDD

-181 KAEVKNLSGGQKK
+181 KAEVAKLSGGQKK

-274 GKAQRQED
+274 GKSERQAD

-311 QKGREKAFAQLEE
+311 QKGREKAFARLEE

-344 GKKVMKLEHA
+344 GKKVMKLDHA
-354 TLAFGDKLIFKDLSM
+354 TLSFGDKLIFKDLSM

-396 RLPLTDGIFEV
+396 RLPLTDGTYEI
-407 GQTVKLGYYTQVT
+407 GQTVKIGYYTQVT
-420 EEIPDDK
+420 EDIPDDK
-427 RVIEYLTDVAS
+427 RVVEYLTDVAS
-438 TIKDENGQSLSAK
+438 TIQDENGQLVSAK
-451 DLLEQFLFPPFMHG
+451 DLLEQFLFPSFMHG

-480 LLKILMQAPNVL
+480 LLKILMQGPNVL

-506 TVLENFL
+506 TVLEQFL
-513 ARFAGTIVTVSHDRY
+513 TRFAGTVVTVSHDRY

-542 GGEVDR
+542 NGKVDR
-548 YNGAFSD
+548 YNGAFST
-555 YLDEVILPQESGN
+555 YLDEVILPRESTAGKTDD
-568 GQASVKEEKAAEDSP
+568 QLKKADS
-583 KPKKQEKKRKLTYKE
+583 KPSEPKKRKLTYKE
-598 KQEWETI
+598 KQEWAVI
-605 EDDIAALEEQVD
+605 EDEIADLEEAVD
-617 SLNTDIAECGSDYGK
+617 SLNQEMAENGSDYEK
-632 IVTIQSELDEKQ
+632 VVALQADLEAKQ
-644 AALDEKMS
+644 AALDEKMN
-652 RWEYLSEIVEGQ
+652 RWAELSEIVEG
-664 D
+664 

>member
-1 MTLFLS
+1 
-7 QTFLNSLPR
+7 
-16 RPTKPVKLSIIES
+16 
-29 MKQFRVENLTSVYGE
+29 MKQFRVDNLTSIYGE
-44 KVLFEDL
+44 KVLFDNL

-82 PADSGTITTQNDFR
+82 PADKGTITTQNDYR
-96 IGYLEQDPD
+96 IGYLEQEPN

-120 QPVFK
+120 QPVFQ
-125 TVRAYQEALEAFSLN
+125 TVRQYQEALDFFSSH
-140 PEDTKAADRF
+140 PEDQKAAGRF

-156 MDRDD
+156 MDSDD

-181 KAEVKNLSGGQKK
+181 KAEVAKLSGGQKK

-274 GKAQRQED
+274 GKSERQAD

-311 QKGREKAFAQLEE
+311 QKGREKAFARLEE

-344 GKKVMKLEHA
+344 GKKVMKLDHA
-354 TLAFGDKLIFKDLSM
+354 TLSFGDKLIFKDLSM

-396 RLPLTDGIFEV
+396 RLPLTDGTYEI
-407 GQTVKLGYYTQVT
+407 GQTVKIGYYTQVT
-420 EEIPDDK
+420 EDIPDDK
-427 RVIEYLTDVAS
+427 RVVEYLTDVAS
-438 TIKDENGQSLSAK
+438 TIQDENGQSVSAK
-451 DLLEQFLFPPFMHG
+451 DLLEQFLFPSFMHG

-506 TVLENFL
+506 TVLEQFL
-513 ARFAGTIVTVSHDRY
+513 TRFSGTVVTVSHDRY

-542 GGEVDR
+542 NGKVDR
-548 YNGAFSD
+548 YNGAFST
-555 YLDEVILPQESGN
+555 YLDEVILPRESTAGKTDD
-568 GQASVKEEKAAEDSP
+568 QLKKAES
-583 KPKKQEKKRKLTYKE
+583 KPSEPKKRKLTYKE
-598 KQEWETI
+598 KQEWAVI
-605 EDDIAALEEQVD
+605 EDEIADLEAAVD
-617 SLNTDIAECGSDYGK
+617 SLNQEMAENGSDYEK
-632 IVTIQSELDEKQ
+632 VVALQADLEAKQ
-644 AALDEKMS
+644 ASLDEKMN
-652 RWEYLSEIVEGQ
+652 RWAELSEIVEG
-664 D
+664 

>member
-1 MTLFLS
+1 
-7 QTFLNSLPR
+7 
-16 RPTKPVKLSIIES
+16 
-29 MKQFRVENLTSVYGE
+29 MKQFRVENLTSIYGE
-44 KVLFEDL
+44 KVLFDDL

-82 PADSGTITTQNDFR
+82 PADKGTITTQNDFR
-96 IGYLEQDPD
+96 IGYLEQEPN

-125 TVRAYQEALEAFSLN
+125 TVRAYQEALDNFSLH
-140 PEDTKAADRF
+140 PEDQKAADRF

-181 KAEVKNLSGGQKK
+181 KAEVAKLSGGQKK

-220 DSIAWLEQYLA
+220 DSIDWLEQYLA

-274 GKAQRQED
+274 GKSQRQAD

-311 QKGREKAFAQLEE
+311 QKGREKAFARLEE
-324 SMGQVKQDE
+324 SMGQVKVDD

-344 GKKVMKLEHA
+344 GKKVMQLEHA
-354 TLAFGDKLIFKDLSM
+354 TLSFGDKLIFKDLSL
-369 LLGQRDRIGITGPNG
+369 LLGQRDRLGITGPNG

-396 RLPLTDGIFEV
+396 RLPLTDGVYEI
-407 GQTVKLGYYTQVT
+407 GQTVKIGYYTQVT
-420 EEIPDDK
+420 EDIPDDK
-427 RVIEYLTDVAS
+427 RVVEYLTDVAS
-438 TIKDENGQSLSAK
+438 TIQDENGQAISAK
-451 DLLEQFLFPPFMHG
+451 DLLEQFLFPSFMHG

-506 TVLENFL
+506 TVLEAFL
-513 ARFAGTIVTVSHDRY
+513 ERFAGTVVTVSHDRY
-528 FLDSVADYGYYLSG
+528 FLDSVADFGYYLAGNG
-542 GGEVDR
+542 GVDR
-548 YNGAFSD
+548 YNGSFSD
-555 YLDEVILPQESGN
+555 YLTDVVLP
-568 GQASVKEEKAAEDSP
+568 KEEKPSAKPAAVQPST
-583 KPKKQEKKRKLTYKE
+583 EKASEKNKNRKLTYKE
-598 KQEWETI
+598 KQEWATI
-605 EDDIAALEEQVD
+605 EDEIAQLEAAVDDLNQAMAENGSNYEKVVQLQADLEEKEGQ
-617 SLNTDIAECGSDYGK
+617 
-632 IVTIQSELDEKQ
+632 LD
-644 AALDEKMS
+644 AKMT
-652 RWEYLSEIVEGQ
+652 RWEELSEIVEGQ
-664 D
+664 S

>member
-1 MTLFLS
+1 
-7 QTFLNSLPR
+7 
-16 RPTKPVKLSIIES
+16 
-29 MKQFRVENLTSVYGE
+29 MKQFRVDNLTSVYGE
-44 KVLFEDL
+44 KVLFDDL

-82 PADSGTITTQNDFR
+82 PVDKGTITTQNDYR
-96 IGYLEQDPD
+96 IGYLEQEPN
-105 LDGHLTVLDAVYAGD
+105 LDGHLTVLDAVYSGD
-120 QPVFK
+120 QPIFQ
-125 TVRAYQEALEAFSLN
+125 TVRHYQEALDFFSLH
-140 PEDTKAADRF
+140 PEDEKAADRF
-150 EKAQAA
+150 EKAQTA

-258 FGKLYEYEG
+258 FGILYEYEG
-267 NYQDYLE
+267 NYQDYLS
-274 GKAQRQED
+274 GKSERQAD

-311 QKGREKAFAQLEE
+311 QKGREKAFAKLEE

-344 GKKVMKLEHA
+344 GKKVLKLDHA
-354 TLAFGDKLIFKDLSM
+354 TLSFGDRLIFKDLSM

-396 RLPLTDGIFEV
+396 RLPLTDGTYEI
-407 GQTVKLGYYTQVT
+407 GQTVKIGYYTQVT
-420 EEIPDDK
+420 EEIPADK

-438 TIKDENGQSLSAK
+438 TIQDENGQFVSAK
-451 DLLEQFLFPPFMHG
+451 DLLEQFLFPSFMHG

-506 TVLENFL
+506 TVLEQFL
-513 ARFAGTIVTVSHDRY
+513 ARFSGTIVTVSHDRY

-542 GGEVDR
+542 HGQVDR

-555 YLDEVILPQESGN
+555 YLTDVILPKETTDKKVKTINDQKAKKPQPES
-568 GQASVKEEKAAEDSP
+568 
-583 KPKKQEKKRKLTYKE
+583 KKRKLTYKE
-598 KQEWETI
+598 KQEWSTI
-605 EDDIAALEEQVD
+605 EDK
-617 SLNTDIAECGSDYGK
+617 IAELEAAVEELNQAMADNGSDYEK
-632 IVTIQSELDEKQ
+632 VVSLQSELEEKQ
-644 AALDEKMS
+644 QLLEQKMD
-652 RWEYLSEIVEGQ
+652 RWVELSEIVEG
-664 D
+664 